1 MKYALSIITYFT
13 KEILDRGRL
22 DLFKKSINSLIKSNF
37 EGPVF
42 LVDDGSSV
50 TNHID
55 YVRGLNDSR
64 INIVL
69 KDTNGG
75 LSKMFN
81 TGIRLI
87 LDEGCDYGFLANDD
101 IVYSKDWFTPYLD
114 AMSKTSI
121 HHLSFFSQSWV
132 SDSPTSTRS
141 QDFTING
148 CDLVSY
154 NWVQGGLL
162 TFTREMIQ
170 NIGYFKIMPYKS
182 GHEHSNFSI
191 RAAHHQYSIGFVD
204 IKDSHKYLRY
214 AEDAGKITTRDSD
227 FREQAKVNENLI
239 GSLSY
244 EPCIEE

>member
-101 IVYSKDWFTPYLD
+101 IVYSKDWFTPYFYQKQKLN
-114 AMSKTSI
+114 
-121 HHLSFFSQSWV
+121 Q
-132 SDSPTSTRS
+132 
-141 QDFTING
+141 
-148 CDLVSY
+148 LVY
-154 NWVQGGLL
+154 LMGTQQK
-162 TFTREMIQ
+162 E
-170 NIGYFKIMPYKS
+170 
-182 GHEHSNFSI
+182 
-191 RAAHHQYSIGFVD
+191 QYTN
-204 IKDSHKYLRY
+204 K
-214 AEDAGKITTRDSD
+214 
-227 FREQAKVNENLI
+227 N
-239 GSLSY
+239 
-244 EPCIEE
+244 